1 MQNLKVTVRN
11 NLKVSYALV
20 GKKITFTEY
29 VNIKYSLSTSSAP
42 YIDQENYMPMFL
54 ICYIHHGIL
63 LDHCQTCY

>member
-1 MQNLKVTVRN
+1 MRHSGN
-11 NLKVSYALV
+11 S
-20 GKKITFTEY
+20 KKQFEGVICLGWKKEITFTKY
-29 VNIKYSLSTSSAP
+29 VNIKYNLSTSSAP